1 MGSKSGD
8 RITGTCLVDN
18 IIAIGAGALTGTHVS
33 GIAIA
38 GSTNALR
45 GQSWSGIRFYTA
57 MTISLRPAL
66 PRYVSTAGIYIRG
79 QPTRLTFIST
89 SSSSWALGLGV
100 DLSSEPVSFIQTSSP
115 YT

>member
-66 PRYVSTAGIYIRG
+66 PRYVSTAGIIYPRTTHSAHVHQYKFFFMGPGSCRG
-79 QPTRLTFIST
+79 PEQRARF
-89 SSSSWALGLGV
+89 V
-100 DLSSEPVSFIQTSSP
+100 
-115 YT
+115 